1 MTNYVSYFLGPQVL
15 GWLAAVLVI
24 AGGLTWLL
32 RRRLGRPGRQ
42 ALFFLFLMSLGLVV
56 VVTLLREPWLG
67 ACPDCLAEWGLAKV
81 LAGRVSTEVWLNVVL
96 FVPLALFATLLWR
109 APWRTAGAA
118 LLLSL
123 VIEVVQPLVGVGAND
138 LMDLVANTSG
148 ALIGAGAGAVVLLI
162 ADALRR
168 RDVGPGRVARVVLSI
183 GLGLA
188 VLVGAPTWAASTRQ
202 AAAVEKLEHLFAG
215 TNLADYEANS
225 EGAWNDKL
233 YVVYDELGAPT
244 MTTRNTDGV
253 ARTRYTWN
261 IYFAVRCV
269 FAEWTSVGFA
279 AVPRSGADCTAPLD
293 AVA

>member
-1 MTNYVSYFLGPQVL
+1 MALGQVAARIE
-15 GWLAAVLVI
+15 GDVFQGMFFWLEASK
-24 AGGLTWLL
+24 LL
-32 RRRLGRPGRQ
+32 RP
-42 ALFFLFLMSLGLVV
+42 AS
-56 VVTLLREPWLG
+56 
-67 ACPDCLAEWGLAKV
+67 
-81 LAGRVSTEVWLNVVL
+81 
-96 FVPLALFATLLWR
+96 
-109 APWRTAGAA
+109 
-118 LLLSL
+118 
-123 VIEVVQPLVGVGAND
+123 
-138 LMDLVANTSG
+138 
-148 ALIGAGAGAVVLLI
+148 
-162 ADALRR
+162 
-168 RDVGPGRVARVVLSI
+168 RVARVVLSI